1 MSRFHHLSLNRARSL
16 LVLTVSVFLFFWGE
30 GSLPPV
36 KAAGGTEIGAGQILF
51 QTEDSGSIPALH
63 LESQLQLDVS
73 GVLADVTL
81 KQIFIN
87 QSDEWRNATY
97 VLPLP
102 ETAAVYAMTM
112 HVGERVIRAVVQE
125 KQQARQTFEK
135 AKREGRKAA
144 LTEQVRAN
152 LFRQQVANI
161 GPGEQIIVEIKL
173 LQQADYDQ
181 GRFSLRFPMT
191 LTPRFV
197 SGRPQAEAVITPG
210 RHGWAVPTDQVSD
223 AHLVS
228 PHMQVAHG
236 RVINPVVISAKLN
249 VGMELREIASAYH
262 QVRVTRREAQY
273 DVGLVDGPVSMD
285 RDFVLTW
292 SPVVGTAPR
301 AAVFREQI
309 DGIDYVMLMVVP
321 PERDHAI
328 RALPRDMVMVIDTS
342 GSMDGTSIVQAR
354 AGLQQALQRLR
365 PEDRFNLL
373 AFNDATTSLFPGV
386 VPADATNLQAASRW
400 AAGLEAGGGT
410 MMEPALRAA
419 LGSNDDSSGYLKH
432 VIFITDGA
440 VANEDALFAQLSQ
453 TLGDTRFFPV
463 GIGSAPNSY
472 FMRRAAR
479 LGRGTHTHIG
489 DIDEVQAQM
498 GRLFD
503 KIDRPVAT
511 DIEIHWPGEVDVYP
525 RRVPAVYQG
534 EPLVLVARADNLQ
547 GQVRITGVA
556 ADAPFEQVI
565 SLDVEQQSPGTG
577 KYWARKKI
585 QDLVDEGVTTRQ
597 LDQFKDEII
606 EVALAHSLVSRFTSL
621 VAVEEIVSRPPSEQ
635 VRAASVRNA
644 VAQGQRL
651 QVRYPQTA
659 TRAQQSLLISL
670 ALLVIAAVLLLVR
683 GRSAPRS
690 LL

>member
-1 MSRFHHLSLNRARSL
+1 MARINPFYPNSNRL
-16 LVLTVSVFLFFWGE
+16 LVVVSVSIFLFFSGA
-30 GSLPPV
+30 GSPPPV
-36 KAAGGTEIGAGQILF
+36 KAEGGAETGAGQILLHAK
-51 QTEDSGSIPALH
+51 GRSIPALH
-63 LESQLQLDVS
+63 LESQLQFDVS

-81 KQIFIN
+81 KQTFIN
-87 QSDEWRNATY
+87 QSDLWHNATY

-112 HVGERVIRAVVQE
+112 RVGERVIRAVVQE
-125 KQQARQTFEK
+125 KQQARKTFEK
-135 AKREGRKAA
+135 ARNEGRKAA
-144 LTEQVRAN
+144 LTEQLRAN

-161 GPGEQIIVEIKL
+161 GPGEQIMVEIKL

-181 GRFSLRFPMT
+181 GSFSLRFPMT

-197 SGRPQAEAVITPG
+197 PGRPQSEVVITPD
-210 RHGWAVPTDQVSD
+210 RHGWAAPTDQVSD
-223 AHLVS
+223 AHLLS
-228 PHMQVAHG
+228 PHMQTANG

-262 QVRVTRREAQY
+262 QIRVMRHDAQY
-273 DVGLVDGPVSMD
+273 DIGLVDGPVSMD

-301 AAVFREQI
+301 AAVFREQL
-309 DGIDYVMLMVVP
+309 DGTDYVMLMVVP

-373 AFNDATTSLFPGV
+373 AFNDATTSLFTNV
-386 VPADATNLQAASRW
+386 VPADAVNLQAASQW
-400 AAGLEAGGGT
+400 TAGLDAGGGT
-410 MMEPALRAA
+410 MMEPAIQAA
-419 LGSNDDSSGYLKH
+419 LRPDSDGDGYLKH

-440 VANEDALFAQLSQ
+440 VANEDTLFSQLAQ

-498 GRLFD
+498 SELFD
-503 KIDRPVAT
+503 KIDRPVAS
-511 DIEIHWPGEVDVYP
+511 DIEIHWPGQVDVYP
-525 RRVPAVYQG
+525 RRTPSVYQC
-534 EPLVLVARADNLQ
+534 EPLIVVARADSLE

-565 SLDVEQQSPGTG
+565 SLDLEQQSTGTA
-577 KYWARKKI
+577 KYWARQKI
-585 QDLVDEGVTTRQ
+585 QDLVDEGVMTGQ
-597 LDQFKDEII
+597 LDQLKDEII

-621 VAVEEIVSRPPSEQ
+621 VAVEEVVSRPPAEQ
-635 VRAASVRNA
+635 AREAVVRNA
-644 VAQGQRL
+644 MAHGQRM

-659 TRAQQSLLISL
+659 TRARQSLLIGLS
-670 ALLVIAAVLLLVR
+670 LLVITVGLWFVRVRRAAR
-683 GRSAPRS
+683 G
-690 LL
+690 LT